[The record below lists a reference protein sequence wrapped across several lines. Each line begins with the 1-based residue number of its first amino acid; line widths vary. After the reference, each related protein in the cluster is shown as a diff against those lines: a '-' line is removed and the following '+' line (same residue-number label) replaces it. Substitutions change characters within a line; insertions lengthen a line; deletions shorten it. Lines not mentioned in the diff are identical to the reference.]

1 MTAEELLL
9 GLKDIQP
16 PAEPAWW
23 LIAPAQMLAIGLIAT
38 LITCAWLVVRYKRAN
53 RLILLAEHDLKRVES
68 AFENSS
74 DTRQLAIDL
83 SKWLKQVSIMA
94 FPERQA
100 QGLTGTAWLQFL
112 DDTLGE
118 TLGDNR
124 FSAGTGKLFGDM
136 IYSENP
142 DPDSAHLIEL
152 CQHWL
157 IAVKPRLLQRG
168 SA

>member
-23 LIAPAQMLAIGLIAT
+23 LIAPSQMLAIGLIAT
-38 LITCAWLVVRYKRAN
+38 LMTCAWFVFRYKKAN
-53 RLILLAEHDLKRVES
+53 RLALLAELDLKRVES
-68 AFENSS
+68 AFENSN
-74 DTRQLAIDL
+74 DTRQLATDL
-83 SKWLKQVSIMA
+83 SKWLKQVSIIA

-100 QGLTGTAWLQFL
+100 QGLTGTGWLQFL
-112 DDTLGE
+112 DQ

-124 FSAGTGKLFGDM
+124 FSGGTGKLFGDM
-136 IYSENP
+136 VYSENP
-142 DPDSAHLIEL
+142 DPDSTHLIEL

-168 SA
+168 KT

>member
-38 LITCAWLVVRYKRAN
+38 LIGCAWLVVRYKRAN
-53 RLILLAEHDLKRVES
+53 RLALLAEHDLKRVET

-74 DTRQLAIDL
+74 DTRKLALDL
-83 SKWLKQVSIMA
+83 STWLKQVSIMA

-112 DDTLGE
+112 DDTLG
-118 TLGDNR
+118 DNR
-124 FSAGTGKLFGDM
+124 FSAGTGKLFGDL

-168 SA
+168 RA

>member
-23 LIAPAQMLAIGLIAT
+23 LIPPAQMLAVGLIAALT
-38 LITCAWLVVRYKRAN
+38 TGAWCVFRYKKAN
-53 RLILLAEHDLKRVES
+53 RLALLAELDLKRVES
-68 AFENSS
+68 TFENNK
-74 DTRQLAIDL
+74 DTRKLAVDL

-94 FPERQA
+94 FPERQSE
-100 QGLTGTAWLQFL
+100 GLTGLDWLQFL
-112 DDTLGE
+112 DE

-124 FSAGTGKLFGDM
+124 FSAGSGKLFGGLM
-136 IYSENP
+136 YSEIP
-142 DPDSAHLIEL
+142 GPDSAHLIEL

-168 SA
+168 KA

>member
-1 MTAEELLL
+1 MTVEELLS

-23 LIAPAQMLAIGLIAT
+23 LIPPAQMLAIGLIAT
-38 LITCAWLVVRYKRAN
+38 LISCTWFVVRHKRAN
-53 RLILLAEHDLKRVES
+53 RLAILAEQDLKRVES

-100 QGLTGTAWLQFL
+100 QGLTGTGWLQFL
-112 DDTLGE
+112 DE

-124 FSAGTGKLFGDM
+124 FSAGTGKLFGEM

-142 DPDSAHLIEL
+142 DADSDQLIEL

-157 IAVKPRLLQRG
+157 IAVKPRLIQGGR
-168 SA
+168 A